1 MSLMLR
7 VKGIFSKLKL
17 FPVLLFL
24 LLGITIY
31 SNTFNSPFVFD
42 DLNNISNNH
51 ATRNFSEY
59 LSSWDYRTFRFIGY
73 LTFSLNYQIHQYNLF
88 GYHLVNLLIH
98 ILNTILVWSFIRI
111 TFLTPF
117 LKGQK
122 ITKNRNSIALFAA
135 LIFLTHP
142 IQTQAVTY
150 VTQRFASLATFF
162 YLLSIYLYARARL
175 FATHRYIFFIGSG
188 LAALMGIYTKEI
200 VFTLPLM
207 IFLYEIYFFKKDF
220 LKKKYVLIVASIL
233 TLLFTW
239 FIYIRV
245 NSPDTF
251 APNTTKLG
259 EVVDAKKYLAT
270 QPMVIMKYIQLLFIP
285 INQNID
291 HDFLLAKDFVD
302 VQVMLSALLLL
313 FILGL
318 AIVFFKKNRLISFSI
333 IWFFVTLSVESSFI
347 PLKDVINEHRLY
359 LPMFGFSVFIPS
371 ALFFLT
377 RKNFQKILF
386 LSLVIIISSL
396 GFLTYKR
403 NAVYSSEISLWTD
416 VVKKAPLNPRA
427 ALHLANAYL
436 NVGRPEIAQVILKKT
451 IEITPNYV
459 DSYSNL
465 GVVLAQSGKYEE
477 AEKYLNRAL
486 VLEPKFEQARYNM
499 GLIMLI
505 QRKYQ
510 EAEANFLAV
519 IKINPDSADAY
530 EKLGVI
536 YFESED
542 FDKSRQMFEEAL
554 RIQPDLSLAR
564 EKLREIN
571 NLNN

>member
-1 MSLMLR
+1 MVFIKHSL
-7 VKGIFSKLKL
+7 SKLKL

-31 SNTFNSPFVFD
+31 SNTFNSPFIFD
-42 DLNNISNNH
+42 DLNNISNNY
-51 ATRNFSEY
+51 AIRNFSEY
-59 LSSWDYRTFRFIGY
+59 LSSWDYRIFRFVGY

-98 ILNTILVWSFIRI
+98 ILNTVLVWSFIRI
-111 TFLTPF
+111 IFLTPV

-122 ITKNRNSIALFAA
+122 ITKNRNAIAVFAA

-270 QPMVIMKYIQLLFIP
+270 QPMVIMKYI
-285 INQNID
+285 
-291 HDFLLAKDFVD
+291 
-302 VQVMLSALLLL
+302 
-313 FILGL
+313 
-318 AIVFFKKNRLISFSI
+318 
-333 IWFFVTLSVESSFI
+333 
-347 PLKDVINEHRLY
+347 
-359 LPMFGFSVFIPS
+359 
-371 ALFFLT
+371 
-377 RKNFQKILF
+377 
-386 LSLVIIISSL
+386 
-396 GFLTYKR
+396 
-403 NAVYSSEISLWTD
+403 
-416 VVKKAPLNPRA
+416 
-427 ALHLANAYL
+427 
-436 NVGRPEIAQVILKKT
+436 
-451 IEITPNYV
+451 
-459 DSYSNL
+459 
-465 GVVLAQSGKYEE
+465 
-477 AEKYLNRAL
+477 
-486 VLEPKFEQARYNM
+486 
-499 GLIMLI
+499 
-505 QRKYQ
+505 
-510 EAEANFLAV
+510 
-519 IKINPDSADAY
+519 
-530 EKLGVI
+530 
-536 YFESED
+536 
-542 FDKSRQMFEEAL
+542 
-554 RIQPDLSLAR
+554 
-564 EKLREIN
+564 
-571 NLNN
+571 

>member
-1 MSLMLR
+1 
-7 VKGIFSKLKL
+7 
-17 FPVLLFL
+17 
-24 LLGITIY
+24 
-31 SNTFNSPFVFD
+31 
-42 DLNNISNNH
+42 
-51 ATRNFSEY
+51 
-59 LSSWDYRTFRFIGY
+59 
-73 LTFSLNYQIHQYNLF
+73 
-88 GYHLVNLLIH
+88 
-98 ILNTILVWSFIRI
+98 
-111 TFLTPF
+111 
-117 LKGQK
+117 
-122 ITKNRNSIALFAA
+122 
-135 LIFLTHP
+135 
-142 IQTQAVTY
+142 
-150 VTQRFASLATFF
+150 
-162 YLLSIYLYARARL
+162 
-175 FATHRYIFFIGSG
+175 
-188 LAALMGIYTKEI
+188 
-200 VFTLPLM
+200 
-207 IFLYEIYFFKKDF
+207 
-220 LKKKYVLIVASIL
+220 
-233 TLLFTW
+233 
-239 FIYIRV
+239 
-245 NSPDTF
+245 
-251 APNTTKLG
+251 
-259 EVVDAKKYLAT
+259 
-270 QPMVIMKYIQLLFIP
+270 
-285 INQNID
+285 
-291 HDFLLAKDFVD
+291 
-302 VQVMLSALLLL
+302 MLSALLLL

-396 GFLTYKR
+396 GFLTYSR

-416 VVKKAPLNPRA
+416 VVSKAPLNPRA

-510 EAEANFLAV
+510 EAQDNFLEV